1 MNQFEENFKDFLRSC
16 DYNSP
21 PTDGNNIVRFAGI
34 DRIDRAIKNILKS
47 KEYFFEY
54 SLLPSAIN
62 PNTRNLLIFS
72 GIRTACPVFKKNV
85 EDYFQSIINTLYPTP
100 TDGENDKKIETL
112 SKNWFHNPEMFLF
125 PTIEKISPV
134 CVKPTGNKGIT
145 VTIPVKNT
153 PFVDVNVVDNDNGE
167 SKLYYKDLSYERSIE
182 DMLHASSLIASSNYS
197 AEDLLEKVKN
207 GAKCLASYYNEYI
220 GIGNEPK
227 DYRFLIF
234 PIVSAQDKILNKF
247 YSRFYKN
254 LTQEELNKHTIGT
267 GHFFIYFKTKR
278 TPIIKTQWKLF
289 YQINHLLAHISL
301 NYVYSTGLSLRDQ
314 AYRAAVKAAYAQA
327 MARNMSHN
335 IGSHVMAHLL
345 GKNIHGELANEKVC
359 SLNDYEPIIALNYD
373 SSKSTP
379 PDQLA
384 FFNRYL
390 KQRMDYMSEVAI
402 SVGNL
407 ETSRWIY
414 KEVMADLDNV
424 LILLNYI
431 SGVQGF
437 KYSFKIYNGDTEI
450 TPSTD
455 LRASFPDD
463 ILGCQAFYN
472 ILENI
477 IRNTAKHSPGVTKD
491 VIFTIR
497 FKDIDGCDDIS
508 EAKSLYCVEIDNGLE
523 EENVETVVK
532 DLNKQL
538 NASIL
543 EEGTLKLR
551 NRGLGLAEMECS
563 AAFLRQIALDD
574 IDSDDYEVEDNGF
587 YYHKDNA
594 SSLKKLNI
602 IKAFVKK
609 TDDKTGRGVFG
620 YRLFI
625 KKPKD
630 FLFVDNTATDYVDE
644 DRKKKLANCG
654 IEFCTQSELKRD
666 LSSGKSFPHR
676 FLVFWSSSAVCSF
689 SAEEKALLPLRQITL
704 SCDTSETKLEKLNNL
719 NNLESDLLSCT
730 SVCPEDSNKRILVE
744 GFPVCKHF
752 GPQVIFINHPGL
764 CAFKKALE
772 CKDGHDTVWIEGLPS
787 LQYRVLPHFYSL
799 SIGDSTDLLVNY
811 INNIRDNKII
821 KQILFEA
828 YNKKIVVLD
837 ERLQT
842 FAEENVEDGVPVWAL
857 FRTTNVIIPRFC
869 SEKSFTCHPCTSFCE
884 KKPPTYEQP
893 QEPTCKQPQKC
904 ICDLLDCVCNLP
916 LAPKQFSDEIRLS
929 LEMFIDKNIDD
940 TTFLLIHYGIL
951 ERAYKEKDSIKEKLI
966 AWAEKSERVVVTSG
980 RGSHSLNLP
989 DSVCFV
995 NFSSVQNAC
1004 QDNRNKYS
1012 LFNLINQA
1020 RRLSHGKSANIY

>member
-47 KEYFFEY
+47 EEYFFEY

-72 GIRTACPVFKKNV
+72 GIRTACPDFKKNV
-85 EDYFQSIINTLYPTP
+85 ENYFQNIINTLYPTP

-112 SKNWFHNPEMFLF
+112 SNNWFHNPEMFLF

-134 CVKPTGNKGIT
+134 CVTGNKGIT
-145 VTIPVKNT
+145 KEILKNNT
-153 PFVDVNVVDNDNGE
+153 PFVDVVVDNQKGK

-182 DMLHASSLIASSNYS
+182 DMLHASSLIATSNYS
-197 AEDLLEKVKN
+197 AEELLEDVKN
-207 GAKCLASYYNEYI
+207 GAEDLASYYNKYI
-220 GIGNEPK
+220 GKEK
-227 DYRFLIF
+227 DDYRFLIF

-267 GHFFIYFKTKR
+267 GHFFIYFKTKT
-278 TPIIKTQWKLF
+278 TPIIKTQWELF

-345 GKNIHGELANEKVC
+345 GKNIHGELANKKVC
-359 SLNDYEPIIALNYD
+359 ILNDYKPVNALDYD

-390 KQRMDYMSEVAI
+390 KQRMDYLSEVTI
-402 SVGNL
+402 NLGNL

-424 LILLNYI
+424 RILLNYI
-431 SGVQGF
+431 SGVRSFQYTF
-437 KYSFKIYNGDTEI
+437 KLFHGKKRMTNNNKI
-450 TPSTD
+450 D
-455 LRASFPDD
+455 LRVSFPND

-477 IRNTAKHSPGVTKD
+477 IRNTAKHSPGVTKT
-491 VIFTIR
+491 VEFTIR
-497 FKDIDGCDDIS
+497 FKDIGKCDGIS

-523 EENVETVVK
+523 EKNVEKVVE

-543 EEGTLKLR
+543 DENTLKLR

-563 AAFLRQIALDD
+563 AAFLRQVALDA
-574 IDSDDYEVEDNGF
+574 IDSDDYEVEINNSF
-587 YYHKDNA
+587 YHENKA
-594 SSLKKLNI
+594 SSSKKLNL
-602 IKAFVKK
+602 IKAFVKNK
-609 TDDKTGRGVFG
+609 DSEGKGIFG
-620 YRLFI
+620 YRFFI

-630 FLFVDNTATDYVDE
+630 FLFVGDPPYEHKDLIKKS
-644 DRKKKLANCG
+644 RKKLADFG
-654 IEFCTQSELKRD
+654 IEFCTLSKLKLD

-676 FLVFWSSSAVCSF
+676 FLVFWSSSAVCNF

-704 SCDTSETKLEKLNNL
+704 SCDTSETKLKKFDDL

-730 SVCPEDSNKRILVE
+730 SVCPEDSNKQILVE
-744 GFPVCKHF
+744 GIPIPEHP

-764 CAFKKALE
+764 CDFKKALID
-772 CKDGHDTVWIEGLPS
+772 KDGHDTIWIEGLPS

-799 SIGDSTDLLVNY
+799 SNGPSPDLLVNY
-811 INNIRDNKII
+811 INNIRKNKII
-821 KQILFEA
+821 KHILFEA

-837 ERLQT
+837 ERIQE
-842 FAEENVEDGVPVWAL
+842 FAEENEEDGVPVWAL
-857 FRTTNVIIPRFC
+857 FRTTNVIVPRFRRIKDGC
-869 SEKSFTCHPCTSFCE
+869 CHSCADSCTVNENTKDRTFCLKE
-884 KKPPTYEQP
+884 N
-893 QEPTCKQPQKC
+893 CL
-904 ICDLLDCVCNLP
+904 CDLLKGESEFP
-916 LAPKQFSDEIRLS
+916 LAPKEFSSEIVYS
-929 LEMFIDKNIDD
+929 LESFIEEKVDSD
-940 TTFLLIHYGIL
+940 TFLLIHYGIL
-951 ERAYKEKDSIKEKLI
+951 ERAYKEKKIIKDKLNTWVDV
-966 AWAEKSERVVVTSG
+966 ANRVVVTSG
-980 RGSHSLNLP
+980 RGSHSLDLP